1 MADEVTTAPSKPA
14 SRVRAVVRE
23 AIETLILAVVMY
35 MGIQTAL
42 YGYHIDG
49 ICMEPNFYTD
59 ERVLV
64 NKLAYVTVDTSHI
77 RQWLPFAPAVGPF
90 YPLGLPGR
98 GDAIVFRYPRDPRL
112 DYIKRV
118 IALPGETVEVRGG
131 RVLINGAPLDE
142 PYVKEPILYSLAP
155 QVVPPNSYFVL
166 GDNRN
171 YANDSHIWG
180 MVPQQNIVGKVWL
193 RYFPLD
199 RLEVL

>member
-1 MADEVTTAPSKPA
+1 MADEITATPTKAA
-14 SRVRAVVRE
+14 SRTRTFVRE
-23 AIETLILAVVMY
+23 VIETLLLAALMY
-35 MGIQTAL
+35 MGIQTAFF
-42 YGYHIDG
+42 GYHIDG
-49 ICMEPNFYTD
+49 ICMEPNFYDT

-64 NKLAYVTVDTSHI
+64 NKIAYVTVDTSPI
-77 RQWLPFAPAVGPF
+77 RQWLPFAPTIGPF
-90 YPLGLPGR
+90 YPFGLPAR
-98 GDAIVFRYPRDPRL
+98 GDAIVFHYPRDPRL

-131 RVLINGAPLDE
+131 HVLVNGAPLTE
-142 PYVKEPILYSLAP
+142 PYVKEVPLYTLAP
-155 QVVPPNSYFVL
+155 QVIPPNSYFVL

-180 MVPQQNIVGKVWL
+180 VVPQDNIVGKVWL